1 MLKEVVVVMIMMLM
15 VIMVVMVIMVMVM
28 MVMAMMVMMMIVGG
42 LKKTSK
48 EEVEGGGR
56 QDKKPRKTSAVKF
69 LWTSC
74 HILDIPRSS
83 EM

>member
-1 MLKEVVVVMIMMLM
+1 
-15 VIMVVMVIMVMVM
+15 
-28 MVMAMMVMMMIVGG
+28 MMMIVGG

-69 LWTSC
+69 LWTTSC
-74 HILDIPRSS
+74 HIVDIPRSS
-83 EM
+83 EMREFYPAEIFWTHWELKEITIICLA